1 MDVKPETLYPVSDGY
16 PEVRREGAEPAPRSH
31 LGIVVIHCFCYP
43 ISCFAW
49 QFLDLSFNSLTEEA
63 ICDLGILPHL
73 RVLLLTGNGLTSLPP
88 NMAVKEQ

>member
-1 MDVKPETLYPVSDGY
+1 MMRFPGSE
-16 PEVRREGAEPAPRSH
+16 EGAQPAPLC
-31 LGIVVIHCFCYP
+31 LGLVVTRCFSC
-43 ISCFAW
+43 SFLCFAW

-88 NMAVKEQ
+88 NMAVAEQ

>member
-1 MDVKPETLYPVSDGY
+1 MSDGFL
-16 PEVRREGAEPAPRSH
+16 EVRRERSRAGSRSH
-31 LGIVVIHCFCYP
+31 LGIVVIHCFYYP